1 MSAPHLDRRTFLRA
15 GLAAGVAAAG
25 AAVLP
30 ARAAR
35 AAVAD
40 LDFASALEAASA
52 IQTGT
57 VSSVEL
63 TTHMLERIAR
73 LNPKL
78 NAIVALGADGAL
90 GRARA
95 ADEARA
101 RREWWGR
108 FHGVP
113 ITIKDTFEV
122 AAQPR
127 ADPRRRGGGAAQ
139 GRRRGDP
146 RQDQRADLRL

>member
-1 MSAPHLDRRTFLRA
+1 MTAPRLDRRTFLRA
-15 GLAAGVAAAG
+15 GPRRGRGLRGG
-25 AAVLP
+25 RGVLP

-52 IQTGT
+52 IQAGT

-78 NAIVALGADGAL
+78 NAIVALSLRRRARA
-90 GRARA
+90 ARA

-101 RREWWGR
+101 RRESWGR

-122 AAQPR
+122 AGLTTPR
-127 ADPRRRGGGAAQ
+127 ARPRCAATCRPATPRWWRGS
-139 GRRRGDP
+139 
-146 RQDQRADLRL
+146 RAPAR

>member
-1 MSAPHLDRRTFLRA
+1 MTPHWGLGGPVCASGLDRRTFLRA
-15 GLAAGVAAAG
+15 GLAAGVACAG

-52 IQTGT
+52 IQAGT

-78 NAIVALGADGAL
+78 NAIVALSSDGAL
-90 GRARA
+90 ARARA

-101 RREWWGR
+101 RRESWGG

-113 ITIKDTFEV
+113 ITIKDTV
-122 AAQPR
+122 
-127 ADPRRRGGGAAQ
+127 GGAGLTTTPGAAS
-139 GRRRGDP
+139 P
-146 RQDQRADLRL
+146 PTHRATPDRAGG